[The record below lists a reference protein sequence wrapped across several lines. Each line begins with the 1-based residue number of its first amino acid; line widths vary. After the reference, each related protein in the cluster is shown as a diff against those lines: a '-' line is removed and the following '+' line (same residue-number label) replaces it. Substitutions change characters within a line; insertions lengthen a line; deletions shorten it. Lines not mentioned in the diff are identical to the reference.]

1 MSRNNVIIIIIIF
14 LLLSSAFGIFTGCS
28 PSPVEPDPQSSV
40 ITVSGTIT
48 CDGKPLTGVAVS
60 DGFSVVKTLSDGSYR
75 IQTEGRCGYVFVTLP
90 SGYTVSERLGA
101 LPQFYRHLNLSK
113 KEQNVDFVLKEQMGE
128 SFRAVVAAD
137 LHLANIN
144 NAPLQ
149 FGKFCLPK
157 MKSDVT
163 DASGPVYGII
173 LGDMGTESKW
183 YSSGYDLNSYL
194 KDIEPLGAPVFHVM
208 GNHDNDPYLV
218 GDWPSASTFR
228 SIMGPAY
235 YSANIGKWHFLFLD
249 NIVYRNAAGG
259 QGSLKGISDYST
271 ALSTEVLDWTRKDMA
286 LVGKDT
292 PVCICIH
299 GSFDQMDQ
307 ASRESLLGII
317 SEYGKVIILSGH
329 HHHSRYYQ
337 IATNIEEHNIPSVT
351 GATWE
356 SFGSLGIHI
365 CHDGVPG
372 SYRVYDFDGTLVK
385 WQQYAYD
392 YDKSFQFKMYDMNK
406 VPAEYGGEAGSNKV
420 LVNVFGWDPLW
431 KVEASQGGA
440 PLELTRV
447 YVNDPTYKMVYKIVY
462 PEKTGGMYIPAN
474 VSHMFSVTATDATST
489 ISLKVTDRSGNVFT
503 GELTRPAEFKID

>member
-1 MSRNNVIIIIIIF
+1 MSRNNVILIF
-14 LLLSSAFGIFTGCS
+14 LLICSAFPAFIGCS
-28 PSPVEPDPQSSV
+28 PAKVEPGPQSTT
-40 ITVSGTIT
+40 ITVSGTVT
-48 CDGKPLTGVAVS
+48 CGGKPLAGVAVS
-60 DGFSVVKTLSDGSYR
+60 DGFSVVTTLSDGSYN
-75 IQTEGRCGYVFVTLP
+75 IETDGSCGYVFVTLP
-90 SGYTVSERLGA
+90 AGYTVSERLGA
-101 LPQFYRHLNLSK
+101 LGQFYRHINLSENK
-113 KEQNVDFVLKEQMGE
+113 QTADFVLKEQTGE

-149 FGKFCLPK
+149 FKQFCLPN
-157 MKSDVT
+157 MKVDVSD
-163 DASGPVYGII
+163 APGPVYGII
-173 LGDMGTESKW
+173 LGDLGTESKW

-259 QGSLKGISDYST
+259 QGSLKGISDYSA
-271 ALSTEVLDWTRKDMA
+271 ALSSEVLDWTRKDMA

-292 PVCICIH
+292 PVCICMH
-299 GSFDQMDQ
+299 SSFDQMDQ

-317 SEYGKVIILSGH
+317 SGYGKAIILSGH

-337 IATNIEEHNIPSVT
+337 IADNIEEHNIPSVT

-356 SFGSLGIHI
+356 SFGSLGVHI

-372 SYRVYDFDGTLVK
+372 SYRVYDFDGKNVK

-392 YDKSFQFKMYDMNK
+392 YDKSVQFRMYDMNK
-406 VPAEYGGEAGSNKV
+406 VPSEYGGEASSNKV
-420 LVNVFGWDPLW
+420 LVNVFGWDSLW
-431 KVEASQGGA
+431 KVEASQGGT
-440 PLELTRV
+440 PLEVTRV
-447 YVNDPTYKMVYKIVY
+447 YVNDPLYKMVYKIVY

-474 VSHMFSVTATDATST
+474 VSHMFSVTATDAAST
-489 ISLKVTDRSGNVFT
+489 ISLKVTDRFGNVWAEEFA
-503 GELTRPAEFKID
+503 RPADFKID